1 MQVSELHFF
10 SHHTGPPKLALS
22 WQHCCTQAWKFTA
35 VIAGCSLLILFN
47 NSLAKSLKLAV
58 KPTCRE
64 YALGSGSPPP
74 PTLSQRSNCKYK
86 DGSLQTARFSPTLL
100 TCTSWVSRGRGGAKN
115 QPQPT
120 TWNKTEIYI
129 PLPYGQKANEP
140 HWNEKQGGWAMQLKQ
155 GKYSLTIFSLW
166 QEVLYYWNICTQTET
181 FRKLSS
187 FSKELPCP
195 LRYSSTSIIKTLK
208 QFVVRQDLGCHH
220 T

>member
-100 TCTSWVSRGRGGAKN
+100 TCTSWVSRGGGGAQKTNHN
-115 QPQPT
+115 QQPGI
-120 TWNKTEIYI
+120 KPKSIYHYHMARK
-129 PLPYGQKANEP
+129 L
-140 HWNEKQGGWAMQLKQ
+140 M
-155 GKYSLTIFSLW
+155 SLTGMKSKGG
-166 QEVLYYWNICTQTET
+166 EPCSWNRGNI
-181 FRKLSS
+181 
-187 FSKELPCP
+187 
-195 LRYSSTSIIKTLK
+195 
-208 QFVVRQDLGCHH
+208 H
-220 T
+220 